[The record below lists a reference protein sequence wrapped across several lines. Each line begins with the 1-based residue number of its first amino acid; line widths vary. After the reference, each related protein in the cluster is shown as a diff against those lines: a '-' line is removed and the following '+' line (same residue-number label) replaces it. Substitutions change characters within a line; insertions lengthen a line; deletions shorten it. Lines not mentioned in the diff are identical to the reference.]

1 MELDRIKEI
10 LGILALKN
18 LNGDQLRIALYIA
31 SIGQCRLEDIEK
43 ALDLRKSTVSR
54 YCKQLYEMK
63 LLNRYTLVLPLNG
76 GKRIVPL
83 YSFNW
88 EVNVNG

>member
-31 SIGQCRLEDIEK
+31 STSQCRLDDIEK
-43 ALDLRKSTVSR
+43 ALGLRKSTVSR
-54 YCKQLYEMK
+54 YCKQLYELK
-63 LLNRYTLVLPLNG
+63 LLKRYNNIAKLSS
-76 GKRIVPL
+76 GKRVVPY

-88 EVNVNG
+88 EVHIHG